1 MNQIAGMTAPNPS
14 MPASLLPKITERR
27 ERTHETS
34 HLCRPAAGHIQPW
47 VCHQHS
53 RNIRGGN
60 TFTYLR
66 NYDDLIMGKGLLASN
81 QNSAENVNMQEYYD
95 WLMPNKPNIS
105 YEDAYNLSQHYLQ
118 AMGID
123 LELHYSEPCTIVRQQ
138 VKKNVGWTFTFTRN
152 CSGLQAQFLDGQ
164 WVYINPDAPP
174 AAGAPWNQD
183 VCIMAFDK
191 DGLCKLWWQ
200 GAVSTSESK
209 SVELEEVEDIKKIY
223 DNSYIKCTVHIKMV
237 LEPDW
242 T

>member
-1 MNQIAGMTAPNPS
+1 M
-14 MPASLLPKITERR
+14 R
-27 ERTHETS
+27 
-34 HLCRPAAGHIQPW
+34 RPAAGHIQPW
-47 VCHQHS
+47 VYHQYS

-138 VKKNVGWTFTFTRN
+138 VKKKCWLDIYVYKELLWFAGPIFRWSVGIYKSRCTS
-152 CSGLQAQFLDGQ
+152 SGWG
-164 WVYINPDAPP
+164 P
-174 AAGAPWNQD
+174 
-183 VCIMAFDK
+183 
-191 DGLCKLWWQ
+191 
-200 GAVSTSESK
+200 
-209 SVELEEVEDIKKIY
+209 
-223 DNSYIKCTVHIKMV
+223 
-237 LEPDW
+237 LEPGGMHYGV
-242 T
+242 